1 MQKEKFPHVL
11 RQNIREPFHENWQS
25 FSWQQYSR
33 HFFQGVITNSTE
45 GRKEGRGTND
55 LQKMSNEKII
65 WQGETASPIFNP
77 VIPIPPFSLCP
88 IEQLGVS

>member
-1 MQKEKFPHVL
+1 MFLDKIFANHFTKIGNLFL
-11 RQNIREPFHENWQS
+11 GNSTRGI
-25 FSWQQYSR
+25 
-33 HFFQGVITNSTE
+33 FFQGVITNSTK
-45 GRKEGRGTND
+45 GQREGRGTND